1 MTTKRDGIQVLK
13 DEHRR
18 MIELF
23 QQIEE
28 TPVTNGDRRKA
39 VFEQVSTA
47 LSVHAIAEEQLLYPL
62 ARRSLPNGE
71 QLVEH
76 ALDEHQE
83 VKETLARLEKMSGD
97 NLDFESEI
105 KTLVASVRE
114 HIQEE
119 EGELFPLLQQHI
131 DQDALDSLGMQL
143 QAAEAMAPTRPHPNA
158 PNTPPGNVLAG
169 AGAMIVDKAR
179 DIVQGRG
186 KE

>member
-1 MTTKRDGIQVLK
+1 MAERDGIKVLK

-18 MIELF
+18 MVELF

-28 TPVTNGDRRKA
+28 TPITNGDRRKA

-47 LSVHAIAEEQLLYPL
+47 LSVHAVAEEELLYPL
-62 ARRSLPNGE
+62 LRRSVPDGE
-71 QLVEH
+71 RLVEH
-76 ALDEHQE
+76 ALDEHQT
-83 VKETLARLEKMSGD
+83 VKETLARLERMSAD
-97 NLDFESEI
+97 NLDFEGELR
-105 KTLVASVRE
+105 TLMTNVRE

-119 EGELFPLLQQHI
+119 EGELLPLLRQHV
-131 DQDALDSLGMQL
+131 DQKTLDALGPQL

-179 DIVQGRG
+179 DVIQGRG

>member
-1 MTTKRDGIQVLK
+1 MANRDGIQVLK

-23 QQIEE
+23 QEIEE
-28 TPVTNGDRRKA
+28 TPLSADRRKA

-47 LSVHAIAEEQLLYPL
+47 LSVHAMAEEELLYPL
-62 ARRSLPNGE
+62 MRRSIPDGDAM
-71 QLVEH
+71 VDH
-76 ALDEHQE
+76 ALDEHQT
-83 VKETLARLEKMSGD
+83 VKETLARLEKMSAD
-97 NLDFESEI
+97 NLDFEGELR
-105 KTLVASVRE
+105 TLMANVRE
-114 HIQEE
+114 HIKEE
-119 EGELFPLLQQHI
+119 EGELLPLLQQHV
-131 DQDALDSLGMQL
+131 DQKTIDALGPQL

-179 DIVQGRG
+179 DVVQGRG

>member
-1 MTTKRDGIQVLK
+1 MAKRDGIEVLK

-23 QQIEE
+23 QQIDE
-28 TPVTNGDRRKA
+28 TPIAEGDRRKA

-62 ARRSLPNGE
+62 MRNAIPNGDA
-71 QLVEH
+71 LVEH
-76 ALDEHQE
+76 ALDEHQT

-97 NLDFESEI
+97 NLDFDGELR
-105 KTLVASVRE
+105 TLMTNVRE

-119 EGELFPLLQQHI
+119 EGELFALLKQHV
-131 DQDALDSLGMQL
+131 DQDALDTLGTKL

-179 DIVQGRG
+179 DIVEGRG
-186 KE
+186 KA

>member
-1 MTTKRDGIQVLK
+1 MTNRDGIQVLK

-23 QQIEE
+23 QEIEE
-28 TPVTNGDRRKA
+28 IPVANGDARKA
-39 VFEQVSTA
+39 KFEQVSTA
-47 LSVHAIAEEQLLYPL
+47 LSVHAVAEEELLYPL
-62 ARRSLPNGE
+62 MRRSIPDGE

-76 ALDEHQE
+76 ALDEHQT
-83 VKETLARLEKMSGD
+83 VKEALARLEKMSAD
-97 NLDFESEI
+97 NIDFEGELR
-105 KTLVASVRE
+105 TLMTNVRE

-119 EGELFPLLQQHI
+119 EGELLPLLQQHV
-131 DQDALDSLGMQL
+131 DQKTLDSLGPQL

-158 PNTPPGNVLAG
+158 PNTPPGNILAG

-179 DIVQGRG
+179 DIAQGRG